1 MAIPEK
7 LQQTSDELGSD
18 VSTLAIPFLYIENL
32 KIKQRNFVVKQLLT
46 SGSNSFILGHP
57 VNGILGV
64 ATGLGGGQIVLGQS
78 GTNIETE
85 LIRRRYDWDNKD
97 ELSKGTKSDN
107 IDIEQG
113 FIQLG
118 NVTVKNIYL
127 EHKSK

>member
-1 MAIPEK
+1 MTIPEK

-18 VSTLAIPFLYIENL
+18 VTTLAIPFLYIEPL
-32 KIKQRNFVVKQLLT
+32 KIKQRNFVVQQNT
-46 SGSNSFILGHP
+46 ISGSNSFILGHP
-57 VNGILGV
+57 VNGKLGI

-78 GTNIETE
+78 GDNIVIE
-85 LIRRRYDWDNKD
+85 LIRRRYDWNNRD
-97 ELSKGTKSDN
+97 ELAKGTKSDN
-107 IDIEQG
+107 INTDMG